1 MKSASISR
9 DYAVRVTKRQLVI
22 PLQKY
27 LVNPIAKLVAGYLP
41 GTALLET
48 TGRKTGLP
56 RRTPISN
63 GLSGDVFWIVS
74 EQGRRSQYV
83 KNIQAD
89 PRVRI
94 RVRGRWRS
102 GRAQVMPD
110 DDPRARQRTLPR
122 LNALFVRMMGDELLS
137 VRVDLDP

>member
-1 MKSASISR
+1 
-9 DYAVRVTKRQLVI
+9 VTKRQVVI

-27 LVNPIAKLVAGYLP
+27 LVNPIAKLVAGYFP

-48 TGRKTGLP
+48 TGRKSGVA

-63 GLSGDVFWIVS
+63 GLDGDVFWIVA
-74 EQGRRSQYV
+74 EQGYKAQYV

-102 GRAQVMPD
+102 GRAQLMPD
-110 DDPRARQRTLPR
+110 DDPRARQRNLPR
-122 LNALFVRMMGDELLS
+122 LNAWFVRLMADELVS
-137 VRVDLDP
+137 IKVELDP

>member
-1 MKSASISR
+1 
-9 DYAVRVTKRQLVI
+9 VTKRQVVL

-27 LVNPIAKLVAGYLP
+27 LVNPIARLVAGYFP

-48 TGRKTGLP
+48 TGRRSGMP

-63 GLSGDVFWIVS
+63 GLDGNEFWIVA
-74 EQGRRSQYV
+74 EQGYKAQYV

-94 RVRGRWRS
+94 RVRGKWRT
-102 GRAQVMPD
+102 GRAALMPD
-110 DDPRARQRTLPR
+110 DDPRERQRSLPR
-122 LNALFVRMMGDELLS
+122 VNALFVRLMADELLS
-137 VRVDLDP
+137 VKVELDS

>member
-1 MKSASISR
+1 
-9 DYAVRVTKRQLVI
+9 VTKRQIVV
-22 PLQKY
+22 PFQRY
-27 LVNPIAKLVAGYLP
+27 VVNPVAKLVAGYVP

-48 TGRKTGLP
+48 TGRKSRKP

-63 GLSGDVFWIVS
+63 GLDGDVFWIVA
-74 EQGRRSQYV
+74 EQGYKAQYV
-83 KNIQAD
+83 KNLQAE

-110 DDPRARQRTLPR
+110 DDPRARQRSLPR
-122 LNALFVRMMGDELLS
+122 LNALFVRLMADELLS
-137 VRVDLDP
+137 IKVDLDS